1 MRGLLSVDLFVC
13 ADCFGVG
20 GILKAFDEKDSMVH
34 GSSIEA
40 IVRHLIVAEIISEV
54 VSLSWAIKTK
64 VLFIVFL

>member
-54 VSLSWAIKTK
+54 VRLSWAIKTR
-64 VLFIVFL
+64 FC